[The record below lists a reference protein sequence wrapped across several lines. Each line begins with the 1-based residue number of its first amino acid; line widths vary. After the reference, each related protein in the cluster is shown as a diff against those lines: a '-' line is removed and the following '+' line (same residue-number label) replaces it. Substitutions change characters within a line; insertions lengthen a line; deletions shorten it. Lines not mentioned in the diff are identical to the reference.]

1 MRVGNETTSGL
12 YYEVLGEDGDGP
24 AVLLIHGGG
33 STGATWRTDL
43 QGGPGWADR
52 LAEDGH
58 VCWVTDW
65 PGAGRSG
72 RRVVTDLGYE
82 DVVAGYR
89 RLLRDVIGEPVV
101 VVCHSMGG
109 AAAWQLVEHE
119 TDLVAGVVAV
129 AAAFPGNLSSPSE
142 VLADDGTVVRVR
154 FSDSGAEFEIDRG
167 RGYLYEDDYIHR
179 QGIATSRRFPMDR
192 VDALRAGLVPIP
204 PRMLLQRMSVIPG
217 LPAVHDTS
225 RFAGLRVRLVAGTED
240 PAHTRAIE
248 DATAA
253 LLRSWGADAEVV
265 WLGDRGIAGN
275 GHFLMFED
283 NSGEVLDVVA
293 EQIDAVARP
302 TVPPRPRIAP

>member
-12 YYEVLGEDGDGP
+12 YYEVLGEAGGE
-24 AVLLIHGGG
+24 ARVLFIHGGG
-33 STGATWRTDL
+33 GTGATWRTDL
-43 QGGPGWADR
+43 RGGPGWADL
-52 LAEDGH
+52 LAERGH
-58 VCWVTDW
+58 QCWVTDW

-72 RRVVTDLGYE
+72 ARVVTDLGYE

-89 RLLRDVIGEPVV
+89 RLLRDVIAEPVV

-109 AAAWQLVEHE
+109 ATAWQLVEHE

-154 FSDSGAEFEIDRG
+154 FSDSGVEFEIDRG

-179 QGIATSRRFPMDR
+179 QAIATSRRFPRDR

-217 LPAVHDTS
+217 LPAVHDPS
-225 RFAGLRVRLVAGTED
+225 GFAGLRVRLVAGTED
-240 PAHTRAIE
+240 PAHTREIE
-248 DATAA
+248 SATVR

-265 WLGDRGIAGN
+265 WLGDLGIAGN

-283 NSGEVLDVVA
+283 NSDEVLEIVA
-293 EQIDAVARP
+293 DQVNAVAGLP
-302 TVPPRPRIAP
+302 VQPRPRIAP